1 MSWHVSPWVYTTR
14 DSLGFVD
21 LGGYFPSHFR
31 EVFNYNLLK
40 YFLMA
45 FPFVFFFGEPYD
57 LNVVTVGVM
66 FTVVL

>member
-1 MSWHVSPWVYTTR
+1 MSWHVSPWVYTMR

-45 FPFVFFFGEPYD
+45 FPFVLFGEPYD